1 MYFVI
6 FVFSTWLLGSQR
18 NFIWHVGSL
27 PIVFTDR
34 RCNWCYFL
42 ASFCRIGRNKVS
54 LSVNR
59 DNVLVWV
66 IFVTT
71 PRQKLPWIINYHNR
85 FKIIFLRT
93 KISTHNC
100 LYESERTWNF
110 EISKITS
117 GRREEITVLFRVSE
131 SKLRQRFSLCH
142 IRHDTEARTSRN

>member
-1 MYFVI
+1 MKLSCFVLRQIHTTVSTNQNVSEISKFRELLPEERKKLPFYF
-6 FVFSTWLLGSQR
+6 
-18 NFIWHVGSL
+18 
-27 PIVFTDR
+27 
-34 RCNWCYFL
+34 
-42 ASFCRIGRNKVS
+42 AS

-110 EISKITS
+110 EISKITF

>member
-1 MYFVI
+1 MKLSCLVLRQTHTTVSTNQNVNEISKFRELLPEERKKLPFYF
-6 FVFSTWLLGSQR
+6 
-18 NFIWHVGSL
+18 
-27 PIVFTDR
+27 
-34 RCNWCYFL
+34 
-42 ASFCRIGRNKVS
+42 AS

-85 FKIIFLRT
+85 FKIIFLCT

-142 IRHDTEARTSRN
+142 IRHDTEARTSLN

>member
-1 MYFVI
+1 MKLSCFVPRQTHTTVSTNQNVSEISKFRELLPEERKKLPFYF
-6 FVFSTWLLGSQR
+6 
-18 NFIWHVGSL
+18 
-27 PIVFTDR
+27 
-34 RCNWCYFL
+34 
-42 ASFCRIGRNKVS
+42 AS

-71 PRQKLPWIINYHNR
+71 PRQKLPWITNYHNR

-142 IRHDTEARTSRN
+142 IRHDSEARTSRN

>member
-1 MYFVI
+1 MKLSRFVPRQTHTTVSTNQNVREISKFRELLPEERKKLPFYF
-6 FVFSTWLLGSQR
+6 
-18 NFIWHVGSL
+18 
-27 PIVFTDR
+27 
-34 RCNWCYFL
+34 
-42 ASFCRIGRNKVS
+42 AS

-85 FKIIFLRT
+85 FKKFFLCT

>member
-1 MYFVI
+1 MKLSRFVPRQTHTTVSTNQNVREISKFRELLPEERKKLPFYFA
-6 FVFSTWLLGSQR
+6 
-18 NFIWHVGSL
+18 
-27 PIVFTDR
+27 
-34 RCNWCYFL
+34 C
-42 ASFCRIGRNKVS
+42 

-71 PRQKLPWIINYHNR
+71 PRQKLPWIINHHSR

-93 KISTHNC
+93 EISTHNC
-100 LYESERTWNF
+100 LYKSDRTWDF

-142 IRHDTEARTSRN
+142 IRYDTEARTSRN

>member
-1 MYFVI
+1 MKLSRFVPRQTHTTVSTNQNVREISKFRELLPEERKKLPFYF
-6 FVFSTWLLGSQR
+6 
-18 NFIWHVGSL
+18 
-27 PIVFTDR
+27 
-34 RCNWCYFL
+34 
-42 ASFCRIGRNKVS
+42 AS

-100 LYESERTWNF
+100 LYESERMWNF

>member
-1 MYFVI
+1 MKLSRFVPRQTHTTVSTNQNVREISKFRELPPEERKKLPFYFA
-6 FVFSTWLLGSQR
+6 
-18 NFIWHVGSL
+18 
-27 PIVFTDR
+27 
-34 RCNWCYFL
+34 C
-42 ASFCRIGRNKVS
+42 

-100 LYESERTWNF
+100 LYESERMWNF

>member
-1 MYFVI
+1 MKLSCFVLRQTHTTVSTNQNIREISKFRELLPEERKKLPFYF
-6 FVFSTWLLGSQR
+6 
-18 NFIWHVGSL
+18 
-27 PIVFTDR
+27 
-34 RCNWCYFL
+34 
-42 ASFCRIGRNKVS
+42 AS

-71 PRQKLPWIINYHNR
+71 PRQKLPWITNYHNR

>member
-1 MYFVI
+1 MKLSRFVPRQTHTTVSTNQNVREISKFRELLPEERKKLPFYF
-6 FVFSTWLLGSQR
+6 
-18 NFIWHVGSL
+18 
-27 PIVFTDR
+27 
-34 RCNWCYFL
+34 
-42 ASFCRIGRNKVS
+42 AS

-71 PRQKLPWIINYHNR
+71 PRQKLPWIINHHSR
-85 FKIIFLRT
+85 FKIIFLRIE
-93 KISTHNC
+93 ISTHNC
-100 LYESERTWNF
+100 LYKSDRTWDF

>member
-1 MYFVI
+1 MKLSCLVLRQTHTN
-6 FVFSTWLLGSQR
+6 VSTNQNVNEISKFRELLPEER
-18 NFIWHVGSL
+18 KKL
-27 PIVFTDR
+27 PFY
-34 RCNWCYFL
+34 C
-42 ASFCRIGRNKVS
+42 AS

-85 FKIIFLRT
+85 FKIIFLCT

-117 GRREEITVLFRVSE
+117 GRKEEITVLFRVSE
-131 SKLRQRFSLCH
+131 SKLSQRFSLCH

>member
-1 MYFVI
+1 MKLSCFVLRQTHTTVSTNQKIREISKFRELLPEERKKLPFYF
-6 FVFSTWLLGSQR
+6 
-18 NFIWHVGSL
+18 
-27 PIVFTDR
+27 
-34 RCNWCYFL
+34 
-42 ASFCRIGRNKVS
+42 AS

-100 LYESERTWNF
+100 LYESERMWNF

>member
-1 MYFVI
+1 MKLSRFVPRQTHTTVSTNQNVREISKFRELLPEERKKLPFYFA
-6 FVFSTWLLGSQR
+6 
-18 NFIWHVGSL
+18 
-27 PIVFTDR
+27 
-34 RCNWCYFL
+34 C
-42 ASFCRIGRNKVS
+42 

-71 PRQKLPWIINYHNR
+71 PRQKLPWIINHHSR

-93 KISTHNC
+93 EISTHNC
-100 LYESERTWNF
+100 LYKSDRTWDF

-142 IRHDTEARTSRN
+142 IRHDTEARTSLN

>member
-1 MYFVI
+1 MKLSRFVPRQTHTTVSTNQNVREISKFRELLPEERKKLPFYFA
-6 FVFSTWLLGSQR
+6 
-18 NFIWHVGSL
+18 
-27 PIVFTDR
+27 
-34 RCNWCYFL
+34 C
-42 ASFCRIGRNKVS
+42 

-85 FKIIFLRT
+85 FKIIFLCT

>member
-1 MYFVI
+1 MKLSCFVPRQTYPTVSTNQNVREISKFRELLPEERKKLPFYF
-6 FVFSTWLLGSQR
+6 
-18 NFIWHVGSL
+18 
-27 PIVFTDR
+27 
-34 RCNWCYFL
+34 
-42 ASFCRIGRNKVS
+42 AS

-59 DNVLVWV
+59 DKVLVWV

-71 PRQKLPWIINYHNR
+71 PRQKLPWIINYHSR

-93 KISTHNC
+93 EIGTHNC
-100 LYESERTWNF
+100 LYKSDRTWDF

>member
-1 MYFVI
+1 MKLSRFVPRQTHTTVSTNQNVREISKFRELLPEERKKLPFYF
-6 FVFSTWLLGSQR
+6 
-18 NFIWHVGSL
+18 
-27 PIVFTDR
+27 
-34 RCNWCYFL
+34 
-42 ASFCRIGRNKVS
+42 AS

-85 FKIIFLRT
+85 FKIIFLCT

-142 IRHDTEARTSRN
+142 IRHDTEARTSLN

>member
-1 MYFVI
+1 MKLSRFVPRQTHTTVSTNQNVREISKFRELLPEERKKLPFYFA
-6 FVFSTWLLGSQR
+6 
-18 NFIWHVGSL
+18 
-27 PIVFTDR
+27 
-34 RCNWCYFL
+34 C
-42 ASFCRIGRNKVS
+42 

-71 PRQKLPWIINYHNR
+71 PRQKLPWIINHHSR

-93 KISTHNC
+93 EISTHNC
-100 LYESERTWNF
+100 LYKSDRTWDF
-110 EISKITS
+110 EIWKITS

-142 IRHDTEARTSRN
+142 IRHDTEARTSLN

>member
-1 MYFVI
+1 MKLSCFVLRQTHTTVSTNQNIREISKFRELLPEERKKLPFYF
-6 FVFSTWLLGSQR
+6 
-18 NFIWHVGSL
+18 
-27 PIVFTDR
+27 
-34 RCNWCYFL
+34 
-42 ASFCRIGRNKVS
+42 AS

-66 IFVTT
+66 IFITT

-85 FKIIFLRT
+85 FKIIFLHT

-100 LYESERTWNF
+100 LYESERTWNL

-117 GRREEITVLFRVSE
+117 GRRDEITVLFRVSE

>member
-1 MYFVI
+1 MKLSCLVLRQTHTTVSTNQNVNEISKFRELLPEERKKLPFYF
-6 FVFSTWLLGSQR
+6 
-18 NFIWHVGSL
+18 
-27 PIVFTDR
+27 
-34 RCNWCYFL
+34 
-42 ASFCRIGRNKVS
+42 AS

-85 FKIIFLRT
+85 FKIIFLCT

>member
-1 MYFVI
+1 MKLSRFVPRQTHTTVSTNQNVREISKFRELLPEERKKLPFYFA
-6 FVFSTWLLGSQR
+6 
-18 NFIWHVGSL
+18 
-27 PIVFTDR
+27 
-34 RCNWCYFL
+34 C
-42 ASFCRIGRNKVS
+42 

-71 PRQKLPWIINYHNR
+71 PRQKLPWIINHHSR

-93 KISTHNC
+93 EISTHNC
-100 LYESERTWNF
+100 LYKSDRTWDF

-142 IRHDTEARTSRN
+142 IRHDAEARTSLN

>member
-1 MYFVI
+1 MKLSRFVPRQTHTTVSTNQNVREISKFRELLPEERKKLPFYFA
-6 FVFSTWLLGSQR
+6 
-18 NFIWHVGSL
+18 
-27 PIVFTDR
+27 
-34 RCNWCYFL
+34 C
-42 ASFCRIGRNKVS
+42 

-66 IFVTT
+66 KFVTT
-71 PRQKLPWIINYHNR
+71 PRQKLPWIINHHSR

-93 KISTHNC
+93 EISTHNC
-100 LYESERTWNF
+100 LYKSDRTWDF